1 VLRKIIGAKRKE
13 VTGDWI
19 KLYNIEFLMKEIKSS
34 RMKWTNHVAC
44 MGGEQKC
51 IQGFNLETRRNEST
65 WKTYA

>member
-1 VLRKIIGAKRKE
+1 MLRKIIGAKREE

-19 KLYNIEFLMKEIKSS
+19 KLCNVEFHIKEIKSN
-34 RMKWTNHVAC
+34 RMKWANHVAC

-51 IQGFNLETRRNEST
+51 TQGFNSETRRNEST